1 MTTIADRVKKIIVD
15 HLGVDPDKVLDQAA
29 PVEDLGADSLDSVE
43 LVMVY
48 EEEFG
53 IEISDLDA
61 DNWLTVGDAIT
72 YIEKAIG

>member
-1 MTTIADRVKKIIVD
+1 MDAIAERVKKIIVD
-15 HLGVDPDKVLDQAA
+15 HLGVDPDKVVDQTA

-43 LVMVY
+43 LVMAY

-61 DNWLTVGDAIT
+61 GNWLTVGDAIT